1 MKTDFNAMNEYDFG
15 CLSILKEWLRQRE
28 ALMTLAKKITYIVI
42 LCNKRKRRF
51 VQVFSILLEH
61 LHKRR
66 EGKGGKDHV
75 IEVRHSCT
83 RRTAMCTR
91 INKNKNDGD
100 RPFWLSLKAAHKSH
114 VTLHVKSNAEKVNS
128 PTYLRSL
135 IKLSHNYPY
144 SFRQVVVVTS
154 TLASLQR
161 NEEYQTKQREA
172 LAGLKGLCNIADR
185 VLTYGCEYNR
195 RRMCLALALVDGSCK
210 MISLWHL
217 TLTPCR

>member
-1 MKTDFNAMNEYDFG
+1 MKLEKSSIPLNENRFQRYERVRF
-15 CLSILKEWLRQRE
+15 WLPKY
-28 ALMTLAKKITYIVI
+28 TKK
-42 LCNKRKRRF
+42 
-51 VQVFSILLEH
+51 

-100 RPFWLSLKAAHKSH
+100 RLFWLSLKAAHKSH

-128 PTYLRSL
+128 PIYLRSL

-161 NEEYQTKQREA
+161 KRGISNKTAGSPGRTERSLQHCWSCSYIWMWIQQEEDVSSFGVGGRFLQDDQPVAFDSNTLQVTEQFSAVTGKES
-172 LAGLKGLCNIADR
+172 LAVYLGFNL
-185 VLTYGCEYNR
+185 
-195 RRMCLALALVDGSCK
+195 
-210 MISLWHL
+210 SL
-217 TLTPCR
+217 